1 MGTRVARGGLK
12 KEETGNYA
20 FFNNFGE
27 EAKHCRY
34 VGTIGTGRCS
44 RNWISFKAE
53 GMEKSFRTFGVKFS
67 GSWIKK
73 EKKKKKIGDSFGWKN
88 LSNLSTGN
96 FNING
101 DKLEDY
107 VEYRKMRVFF
117 FFFSLD

>member
-73 EKKKKKIGDSFGWKN
+73 EKKEKRKLGIRSDGKICR
-88 LSNLSTGN
+88 TCR
-96 FNING
+96 
-101 DKLEDY
+101 LEI
-107 VEYRKMRVFF
+107 
-117 FFFSLD
+117 LI